1 MQQIEFPFDAEDQ
14 GSTLVKRFEAL
25 VSLSEKLAQLMGLEG
40 IVSVGERVQILD
52 NINPGGG
59 GEYLDQEGIFGV
71 RGRIPGWSGDVLIL
85 MLAGVDTS
93 DLEDLGKM
101 VYEQGAGGLGAS
113 QESRILLF
121 NTNLDRVTNNKGLH
135 IPPKHQPLVLETFA
149 AEGQVRHGRSYQP
162 IWCLAVGPQLFL
174 SVECRDP

>member
-1 MQQIEFPFDAEDQ
+1 MFCFFPTSLSPLPENLSDPPPSFDTSFKTRKKQVLMQQIEFPFDAEDQ

-25 VSLSEKLAQLMGLEG
+25 VSLSEKLAELMGLEG
-40 IVSVGERVQILD
+40 VVAVGERVQILD

-71 RGRIPGWSGDVLIL
+71 RGRIPGWPGDVLIL

-93 DLEDLGKM
+93 DLEGLGKM
-101 VYEQGAGGLGAS
+101 VYEQGNGGLGAS

-121 NTNLDRVTNNKGLH
+121 NTNLDRITSNKGDKS
-135 IPPKHQPLVLETFA
+135 ISA
-149 AEGQVRHGRSYQP
+149 Y
-162 IWCLAVGPQLFL
+162 IDC
-174 SVECRDP
+174 